1 MSNEVIKKKEKYI
14 EEIKKLVEN
23 LKYGSLILIVQ
34 DGKVIH
40 TKICRIHIHALVV
53 IKTMLEESICQ
64 LIKYVK
70 IQKLFH

>member
-1 MSNEVIKKKEKYI
+1 MSNEVIKKEEKYI

-23 LKYGSLILIVQ
+23 LKYGSLTLIVQ

-40 TKICRIHIHALVV
+40 TKICRIYIHALVV
-53 IKTMLEESICQ
+53 IKTMLEESINQ

-70 IQKLFH
+70 IQNLFH